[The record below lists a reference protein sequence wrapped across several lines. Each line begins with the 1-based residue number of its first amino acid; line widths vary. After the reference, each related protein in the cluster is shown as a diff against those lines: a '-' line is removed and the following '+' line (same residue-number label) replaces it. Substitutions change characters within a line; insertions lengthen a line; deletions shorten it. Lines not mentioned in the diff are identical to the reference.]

1 MDTIP
6 GSEPMENLPH
16 SPLGGLDPA
25 NLLKQGAAEDTLMDG
40 TTSAFNPP
48 SLEELSAIFPQFE
61 ILELIGQGGMGA
73 VYKVRQKDLDRIV
86 ALKIL
91 PPAIGQSPE
100 FAARFTREAKALGKL
115 NHPGIVTL
123 HEFGQQEGLY
133 FILMEFVDGVNLAQL
148 MKSGRISPREALA
161 IVPQICEAL
170 QFAHDQGIVH
180 RDIKPENLLLD
191 RLGRVKI
198 ADFGIAKVVAAVCD
212 HPAEEEGNQRRSQID
227 ATLAGKIIGTPQY
240 MAPEQVS
247 HPSEVDHLADI
258 YALGVVF
265 YQMLTGE
272 LPGKCLEAPS
282 KKVHIDVR
290 LDEIVLRA
298 MEKEPKMRYQTAH
311 EFQTVVHGVQ
321 TPVHALSP
329 SLPLAPPK
337 RGILRRWWWVFLV
350 ILPLGLLIGLAA
362 ASVLTHFTPKKYE
375 VSATIEVKPAE
386 GLAMPPDILRSQ
398 IKALKSKKT
407 LEAVAEQLELP
418 KKWMLSQDA
427 VVQRLLDISTTQN
440 IRGTDLISIGV
451 RHTDPQEGVA
461 IVRLLAQ
468 NYQRNFPGEVVIH
481 EEPSE
486 PNAPSSPN
494 VRLNHAI
501 GALLGL
507 TLSPFLAIILIAILQ
522 RLFPETKSMNSPN
535 LGRVNRS
542 GPAVKKFSTLSVI
555 LLVVFSILT
564 LIPAI
569 VGTAAFFWYQLSE
582 PRTVNHLSSENG
594 DAPISTSSR
603 VTNASDRLDMQ
614 VDPPLLMTEFGEFK
628 SEQSPWSIRVSAQ
641 DRTLHISRQPDAG
654 GIGIRV
660 SPEKWRAQ
668 NGWFA
673 FIEDQTHAWAYDG
686 DGKLELMEV
695 TPEKSTVYETETIN
709 RRVPEAIISRIT
721 QATREKIGIEADK
734 NEGAKALLKAQG
746 EAPVQIPLKK
756 NYQQVFT
763 SYSPDRVILAS
774 LTPWGFIADVPESFE
789 LTPQNAWV
797 ENLKKIPDVD
807 IHDDVGSSG
816 MSGLMLRKN
825 NHGAQAHQGF
835 IQDFARI
842 NFFSEFKDDS
852 FHFRGEIKEG
862 EDSRLTEV
870 QGSLAIDERMVVKLG
885 SVPKKRL
892 RYLVFWVTCAT
903 DHVKKSPEQMDKDRE
918 HALEWLG
925 LLDRGD
931 YSKAS
936 ATAMD
941 DSLFLGLNEVEWS
954 VALTKIRKPRGAVI
968 SRVFKTALEPG
979 GIVGAQSGEYRLMQF
994 KTEFADGTKA
1004 VESITFYK
1012 DRDYTWKAVGYFIDP
1027 ASGAKIPLA
1036 ERLGGPEIGVLA
1048 GTWLAGIDA
1057 EKYSQS
1063 WKDTAQFF
1071 QKAITEGGWSD
1082 ALTKFRKPLGEMK
1095 SRKLLEAKST
1105 KSLPGAPDGEYVVMQ
1120 FDTSFAV
1127 KGKAVETVTFM
1138 LEKDGLWKAVG
1149 YFIR

>member
-1 MDTIP
+1 MDTIRAKD
-6 GSEPMENLPH
+6 PMQNPPQI
-16 SPLGGLDPA
+16 PLGGLDPA
-25 NLLKQGAAEDTLMDG
+25 NLLKQGVAEDTFMDG
-40 TTSAFNPP
+40 AASPFNPP
-48 SLEELSAIFPQFE
+48 PIEELSAIFPQFE
-61 ILELIGQGGMGA
+61 ILEIIGQGGMGA

-100 FAARFTREAKALGKL
+100 FSKRFTREAKALAKL

-123 HEFGQQEGLY
+123 HEFGQQDGLY

-161 IVPQICEAL
+161 IVPQICDAL

-198 ADFGIAKVVAAVCD
+198 ADFGIAKIVDPHSSFVV
-212 HPAEEEGNQRRSQID
+212 PPSGGSYAEDRLKAELPTFTE
-227 ATLAGKIIGTPQY
+227 AGKIIGTPQY
-240 MAPEQVS
+240 MAPEQIS
-247 HPSEVDHLADI
+247 HPSEVDHRADI

-272 LPGKCLEAPS
+272 LPGKRLEAPS

-298 MEKEPKMRYQTAH
+298 MEKDPEMRYQQASVMKTRV
-311 EFQTVVHGVQ
+311 ETIVDRSS
-321 TPVHALSP
+321 SP
-329 SLPLAPPK
+329 DFRPK
-337 RGILRRWWWVFLV
+337 R
-350 ILPLGLLIGLAA
+350 
-362 ASVLTHFTPKKYE
+362 
-375 VSATIEVKPAE
+375 
-386 GLAMPPDILRSQ
+386 
-398 IKALKSKKT
+398 
-407 LEAVAEQLELP
+407 
-418 KKWMLSQDA
+418 
-427 VVQRLLDISTTQN
+427 
-440 IRGTDLISIGV
+440 
-451 RHTDPQEGVA
+451 
-461 IVRLLAQ
+461 
-468 NYQRNFPGEVVIH
+468 
-481 EEPSE
+481 
-486 PNAPSSPN
+486 
-494 VRLNHAI
+494 
-501 GALLGL
+501 
-507 TLSPFLAIILIAILQ
+507 
-522 RLFPETKSMNSPN
+522 NSPI
-535 LGRVNRS
+535 
-542 GPAVKKFSTLSVI
+542 VKKLSTLSIFLIV
-555 LLVVFSILT
+555 LFCVFT
-564 LIPAI
+564 LIPAF
-569 VGTAAFFWYQLSE
+569 VGTVAFFWY
-582 PRTVNHLSSENG
+582 RTTESKTGNHLSSQNG
-594 DAPISTSSR
+594 DVPVSRISGA
-603 VTNASDRLDMQ
+603 TNVSDRLDMQ

-654 GIGIRV
+654 GIGTRI
-660 SPEKWRAQ
+660 SPEKWRALD
-668 NGWFA
+668 GWFA
-673 FIEDQTHAWAYDG
+673 FIEDQTHAWTYDG
-686 DGKLELMEV
+686 DGKLMLMEV
-695 TPEKSTVYETETIN
+695 TPEKSTLYETETII
-709 RRVPEAIISRIT
+709 RRVPEAIISRIS
-721 QATREKIGIEADK
+721 QATRGKIGIEADK

-756 NYQQVFT
+756 NHQQVFT

-789 LTPQNAWV
+789 LTPQNAWA

-816 MSGLMLRKN
+816 MSGMMLRKN
-825 NHGAQAHQGF
+825 NNGAQAHQGF

-885 SVPKKRL
+885 AVPKKRL

-903 DHVKKSPEQMDKDRE
+903 HHVKKSPEQMEKDRE

-941 DSLFLGLNEVEWS
+941 DSLFRGLNEVEWS
-954 VALTKIRKPRGAVI
+954 VALTEIRKPRGAVI
-968 SRVFKTALEPG
+968 SRVFKTAFEPG

-1027 ASGAKIPLA
+1027 ASGAKIPIA

-1063 WKDTAQFF
+1063 WKNSAQFF
-1071 QKAITEGGWSD
+1071 QKAITEAGWSD
-1082 ALTKFRKPLGEMK
+1082 ALTKVRKPLGEMK
-1095 SRKLLEAKST
+1095 SRKLLDAKSA
-1105 KSLPGAPDGEYVVMQ
+1105 KSLPGAPNGEYFVIQ
-1120 FDTSFAV
+1120 FDTTFAA
-1127 KGKAVETVTFM
+1127 KEQAVETVTFM
-1138 LEKDGLWKAVG
+1138 LEKDGTWNAAG
-1149 YFIR
+1149 YFIK